1 MLTNKDGALAVQ
13 AEDVEG
19 AVPACIA
26 NAKEHCTLAR
36 MLLPNG
42 SSTIPTKQPNELI
55 VEQMLPACAI
65 PLCAPLQLPHTAAC
79 RCTDT
84 AGDEHQCTQGSSS
97 SSSSSSGLVG
107 QSRGGLVEQLGPV
120 MVSALA
126 AAYAQPERQ
135 VVQRPTAAIMVLYFK
150 KHLQR
155 HMASAGVVGT
165 EHMSLVEACSALEK
179 QRTGCTQSA
188 VELVAHAMEDLRQ
201 ESVRGE
207 KKTQEQ
213 LAWELAEE
221 LAAQHARE
229 RQDEL
234 DNSSPSS

>member
-1 MLTNKDGALAVQ
+1 
-13 AEDVEG
+13 
-19 AVPACIA
+19 
-26 NAKEHCTLAR
+26 
-36 MLLPNG
+36 
-42 SSTIPTKQPNELI
+42 
-55 VEQMLPACAI
+55 MLPACAA
-65 PLCAPLQLPHTAAC
+65 PLSAPLQLPHTAAC
-79 RCTDT
+79 LCTGT
-84 AGDEHQCTQGSSS
+84 AGGEHPGTQGSSS

-126 AAYAQPERQ
+126 AAYTQPGRQ

-155 HMASAGVVGT
+155 HMASAGVAGT

-188 VELVAHAMEDLRQ
+188 EELVAYAMEDLRQ

-221 LAAQHARE
+221 IAAQHAHE
-229 RQDEL
+229 RFVE
-234 DNSSPSS
+234 